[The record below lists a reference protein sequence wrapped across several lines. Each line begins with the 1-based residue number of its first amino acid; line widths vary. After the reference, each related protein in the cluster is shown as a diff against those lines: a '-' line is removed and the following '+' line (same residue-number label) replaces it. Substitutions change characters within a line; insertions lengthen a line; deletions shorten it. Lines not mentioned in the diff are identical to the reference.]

1 MPQSIDPQL
10 LRRELQGLQQ
20 KPAIEVVFNRGLSNK
35 SLHNTLP
42 LDRPS
47 DSIDARWLGSLGL
60 VAPPPGEPF
69 TDLTSNKSNSRQQP
83 LKMPQTHLLQAETA
97 LQISNTDLA
106 ASRKTLEDIQA
117 QVEEA
122 EILHRKYSQQAAEAL
137 AKQET
142 ADRNIEILHNL
153 EELPDANEND
163 PSRTDITDIL
173 ARYCRSA
180 ERAKADK
187 AEYEDRAQA
196 ALAKLR
202 AFDKPLE
209 DANKQVVS
217 QAKAVCKAEK
227 YVEYLRRFSGSGADG

>member
-1 MPQSIDPQL
+1 MPQRVDPQL
-10 LRRELQGLQQ
+10 LRRELQGLRR
-20 KPAIEVVFNRGLSNK
+20 KPALEVVINCSPSNE
-35 SLHNTLP
+35 SLQSILP
-42 LDRPS
+42 PDGPS
-47 DSIDARWLGSLGL
+47 DSTDSRRSGSPGL
-60 VAPPPGEPF
+60 IAPPPGDLF
-69 TDLTSNKSNSRQQP
+69 TDPTWNKSYSRQQP

-106 ASRKTLEDIQA
+106 ASRKALGDIQA

-142 ADRNIEILHNL
+142 ANRNIEILHNL

-173 ARYCRSA
+173 ARYFRSA
-180 ERAKADK
+180 ERAKAGK

-196 ALAKLR
+196 ALVTLR
-202 AFDKPLE
+202 AYDKPLK
-209 DANKQVVS
+209 DTNKQVVS
-217 QAKAVCKAEK
+217 RAKARCKGEK
-227 YVEYLRRFSGSGADG
+227 YVEHLRRFSGSGADV